1 MSPKVIALFVYVAF
15 QVIGIVLLARAA
27 YRMYREAK
35 AETKPGC
42 RCVCHKHESQGGW
55 RSTRCCPD
63 CGRSLTGNV
72 V

>member
-1 MSPKVIALFVYVAF
+1 MTSKTVALMGYFLFQFV
-15 QVIGIVLLARAA
+15 GVLILVFCAR
-27 YRMYREAK
+27 RVVRDAK
-35 AETKPGC
+35 AERKPGC
-42 RCVCHKHESQGGW
+42 RCRCHKHESQGGW